1 MTGLKYPNEHS
12 KGDPLWLPC
21 SCCLKSLY
29 TMIGDG
35 VGVNATRAAP
45 TAKLCSYH
53 NMSSYE
59 KQALLLGYGVF
70 GLGIA
75 SGTTSVP
82 ALI

>member
-59 KQALLLGYGVF
+59 KQALLLGYGVLGF
-70 GLGIA
+70 GISA
-75 SGTTSVP
+75 GTTNAP
-82 ALI
+82 DLI